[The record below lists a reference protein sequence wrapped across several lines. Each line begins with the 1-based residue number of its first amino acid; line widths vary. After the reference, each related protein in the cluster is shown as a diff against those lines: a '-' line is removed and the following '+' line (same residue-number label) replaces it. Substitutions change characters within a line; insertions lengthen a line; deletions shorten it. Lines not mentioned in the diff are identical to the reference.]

1 MIRTNPYYSR
11 LQSSYLF
18 SQIAKRVA
26 AFQQEYPERELIRMG
41 IGDVTRPLTPG
52 VIRAMHA
59 AVDDLSAEE
68 TFRGYAPDLGYAFL
82 REAIARVDF
91 QERGCGISPDEIF
104 VSDGAKCDSA
114 NIQEIFDADCRI
126 VEMVEL
132 PGHPFFAGT
141 QSHPEFKSRP
151 NRPHP
156 LFRGFVEAAKRT
168 AEEKRER

>member
-126 VEMVEL
+126 AVCDPVYPVYVDSNVMAA
-132 PGHPFFAGT
+132 PCGGGITPACW
-141 QSHPEFKSRP
+141 R
-151 NRPHP
+151 
-156 LFRGFVEAAKRT
+156 RGR
-168 AEEKRER
+168 